1 MDPTV
6 EPQHARRSLRHA
18 TLRIVDRLND
28 ALR

>member
-6 EPQHARRSLRHA
+6 EPQHARRSRRHA

-28 ALR
+28 AL